1 MTPEEKANNNILLVL
16 QKLRHFELQGNSMNI
31 EYKIGRLP
39 MTFQDELVILDM
51 LQEKKLLQITES
63 YGNDSPI

>member
-16 QKLRHFELQGNSMNI
+16 QKLRHLELQGDNMNI
-31 EYKIGRLP
+31 KYEIGGLP
-39 MTFQDELVILDM
+39 MTFEDELTILDM